1 MHAAPASLLSYLFS
15 VYQWAVL
22 VFAGLLAANTL
33 VNLIV
38 FRRPR
43 AALLSDPELPL
54 ISLLVPARNEA
65 QHIEAC
71 VRSLLAQNY
80 PRFEVV
86 VLDDNSEDDTYEI
99 LCRLRD
105 QDHRVRVLVGAALP
119 EGWCGKPFA
128 CWQLAQSAKGD
139 YLLFTDADC
148 RFAPDAL
155 LLAMGAQVEHQA
167 DVVSLMPHYVCES
180 FWEKLLLPLLAYIP
194 LAFLPVA
201 LVRRSK
207 ERRFSGANGAF
218 LFMTREVYFALD
230 GHRAVRHEL
239 AEDIKFSQHVKR
251 EGRTIW
257 YGDGHHAYSVRMYE
271 NLPQIWQGFTRNL
284 FPAFSNN
291 LLLLIAVLIMVAA
304 VFVLPIFF
312 AAAGF
317 VSGASW
323 TGIALA
329 TYLVTVA
336 LRLAI
341 AAKLQ
346 NGDFAYAWLNPLA
359 WIGTIAIAIG
369 SIRLAHGAGAEWKGR
384 VYEGS
389 TGHTAGKRTR
399 S

>member
-1 MHAAPASLLSYLFS
+1 MHLSPASLPSHIFYL
-15 VYQWAVL
+15 YQLAVL
-22 VFAGLLAANTL
+22 VFAGLLAVNTL
-33 VNLIV
+33 VNLLV

-43 AALLSDPELPL
+43 AAFLSDQELPF
-54 ISLLVPARNEA
+54 ISILVPARDEES
-65 QHIEAC
+65 HIEAC
-71 VRSLLAQNY
+71 VRALLAQNY
-80 PRFEVV
+80 PCFEVV
-86 VLDDNSEDDTYEI
+86 VLDDNSEDATYEI

-105 QDHRVRVLVGAALP
+105 QDHRLRVLVGAALP
-119 EGWCGKPFA
+119 EDWCGKPFA

-155 LLAMGAQVEHQA
+155 LLAIGAQVEHNA
-167 DVVSLMPHYVCES
+167 DVVSLMPHYACES
-180 FWEKLLLPLLAYIP
+180 FWERLLLPLLAYIP
-194 LAFLPVA
+194 LAFLPIA
-201 LVRRSK
+201 LVRGSK

-239 AEDIKFSQHVKR
+239 AEDIKFAQHVKR

-271 NLPQIWQGFTRNL
+271 SLPEIWQGFTRNL

-291 LLLLIAVLIMVAA
+291 LPLLVAVLVMVAA
-304 VFVLPIFF
+304 VFVLPIFIAF
-312 AAAGF
+312 AGF
-317 VSGASW
+317 LTLAPW

-329 TYLVTVA
+329 TYLVTVGI
-336 LRLAI
+336 RLAI
-341 AAKLQ
+341 AARLQ
-346 NGDFAYAWLNPLA
+346 NGDFFYAWLNPLA

-369 SIRLAHGAGAEWKGR
+369 SIRLAHGAGATWKGR

-389 TGHTAGKRTR
+389 TGHRKI
-399 S
+399 

>member
-1 MHAAPASLLSYLFS
+1 MHVSQASLPSLAFYL
-15 VYQWAVL
+15 YQLAVL
-22 VFAGLLAANTL
+22 AFACLLAANAA
-33 VNLIV
+33 VNLVV
-38 FRRPR
+38 FGRPR
-43 AALLSDPELPL
+43 AALLSDRELPF
-54 ISLLVPARNEA
+54 ISALVPARNEEA
-65 QHIEAC
+65 HIEAC

-86 VLDDNSEDDTYEI
+86 VLDDNSEDSTYEI

-105 QDHRVRVLVGAALP
+105 QDHRLRVLVGASLP

-148 RFAPDAL
+148 RFSPDAL
-155 LLAMGAQVEHQA
+155 LLALGAQVEYQA
-167 DVVSLMPHYVCES
+167 DVVSLMPDYVCES

-201 LVRRSK
+201 LVRGSK

-230 GHRAVRHEL
+230 GHRAVRTEL
-239 AEDIKFSQHVKR
+239 AEDIKFAQHVKR

-257 YGDGHHAYSVRMYE
+257 YGDGRHVYSVRMYE

-291 LLLLIAVLIMVAA
+291 LPLMIVVLAMVAA
-304 VFVLPIFF
+304 VFVLPVFF
-312 AAAGF
+312 AAAGALT
-317 VSGASW
+317 GAPW
-323 TGIALA
+323 TELALA

-336 LRLAI
+336 IRLAI
-341 AAKLQ
+341 AARLQ
-346 NGDFAYAWLNPLA
+346 NGDFLTAWLNPLS
-359 WIGTIAIAIG
+359 WIGAIAIAIG

-384 VYEGS
+384 VYS
-389 TGHTAGKRTR
+389 SPAGRKRAGR
-399 S
+399 Q